1 MKKGL
6 LIIVSGP
13 AGSGKGTVLSKLMAG
28 CDEYVYSVS
37 ATTRKPRETDIEGVT
52 YSFITREQFE
62 EKIARGEMLEY
73 AEYVGNYYG
82 TPKAPVEA
90 ALEAGK
96 NVVLEIETK
105 GAEQVMKNA
114 PDALS
119 IMILP
124 PNGKTLRERLVGRG
138 TETPDVIERR
148 METARGEVKKLPLY
162 DYVVINNDG
171 AADEAAELIRSIIAA
186 EKAKTQRNN
195 DIADNYFN

>member
-1 MKKGL
+1 
-6 LIIVSGP
+6 
-13 AGSGKGTVLSKLMAG
+13 
-28 CDEYVYSVS
+28 
-37 ATTRKPRETDIEGVT
+37 
-52 YSFITREQFE
+52 
-62 EKIARGEMLEY
+62 
-73 AEYVGNYYG
+73 
-82 TPKAPVEA
+82 
-90 ALEAGK
+90 
-96 NVVLEIETK
+96 
-105 GAEQVMKNA
+105 MKNA

-124 PNGKTLRERLVGRG
+124 PNGKTLRERLEGRG